1 MNFKQ
6 IIIQREKIIYKENKN
21 LSLKE
26 QKAKEQ
32 YLKSIIENI
41 NHKKS

>member
-1 MNFKQ
+1 MNFNQITKQ
-6 IIIQREKIIYKENKN
+6 NEKTIYKENQN

-41 NHKKS
+41 NHKK